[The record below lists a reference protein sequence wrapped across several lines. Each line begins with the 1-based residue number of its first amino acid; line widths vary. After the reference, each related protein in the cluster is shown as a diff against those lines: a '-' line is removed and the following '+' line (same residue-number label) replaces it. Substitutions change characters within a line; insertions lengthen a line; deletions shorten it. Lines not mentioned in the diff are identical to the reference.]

1 MSVNKVLVHTQ
12 YYENY
17 GFNEGREA
25 WKPKGSHIFYIE
37 IDAELLMYT
46 NPAEIFSKMLEAHN
60 SESRSSSIVNTKSN
74 GKSLLFWV
82 RLRNTLTP
90 IYLSYLALLIENKK

>member
-25 WKPKGSHIFYIE
+25 WKPKGIHTFHIE
-37 IDAELLMYT
+37 IDADILMYT
-46 NPAEIFSKMLEAHN
+46 NPAEVFGKMLETHN
-60 SESRSSSIVNTKSN
+60 SEIERFEYREYEIQWQEPTLLGTTEKYVNTYI
-74 GKSLLFWV
+74 SLK
-82 RLRNTLTP
+82 
-90 IYLSYLALLIENKK
+90 NKK